1 MQQLLAQPLKTQRLI
16 APDTTR
22 NSATASVS
30 IPVSDAAQAQREGH
44 KGHDDHSHHAHDT
57 LYDRLGA
64 FLGLACAIH
73 CIAMPLLLGVLP
85 ALGLSF
91 LADHA
96 FDLVIVGLA
105 TIFAVFAA
113 RSGLRTHGDRRIV
126 VGFAAA
132 VLLLALGHLVGEESL
147 VGRIPS
153 VLGGLTLATVHFLN
167 LRASR
172 RACRH

>member
-1 MQQLLAQPLKTQRLI
+1 MQQLLAQPLQTQRVN
-16 APDTTR
+16 APDDAR
-22 NSATASVS
+22 SAAKDG
-30 IPVSDAAQAQREGH
+30 SDAHHEGH
-44 KGHDDHSHHAHDT
+44 EGHAHDG
-57 LYDRLGA
+57 LVDRLGA

-91 LADHA
+91 LADHV
-96 FDLVIVGLA
+96 FDLVIVILA
-105 TIFAVFAA
+105 SIFAFFAA
-113 RSGLRTHGDRRIV
+113 RSGLRAHGDRRIV
-126 VGFAAA
+126 KGFAAA